1 MGPDFFRVNTEEERQ
16 PSDISMNK
24 HLVIAVLVAL
34 LAFSAGSSRVP
45 RQAEDDVVPAE
56 VEVVPEEVAVVEEV
70 VQEEIVQEELVQ
82 EEVAEVPAEV
92 EEVPAEVDVVP
103 AEVAVAGP
111 KGPVTRVTDTIKQY
125 YASTVDTANS
135 YMESIQGL
143 KLEEKAKN
151 LYDGTVEAASTYT
164 GIIYAQIYHRVYPA
178 EQ

>member
-1 MGPDFFRVNTEEERQ
+1 M
-16 PSDISMNK
+16 

-56 VEVVPEEVAVVEEV
+56 VEPVPEEVVEEVAVVEEV
-70 VQEEIVQEELVQ
+70 VEAEIVQAELVP
-82 EEVAEVPAEV
+82 EEVAVPEPEV
-92 EEVPAEVDVVP
+92 EVKP

-111 KGPVTRVTDTIKQY
+111 PGPVTRVTDTIKQY

-151 LYDGTVEAASTYT
+151 LYDGTVKAASTYT
-164 GIIYAQIYHRVYPA
+164 GIIYDQIYHRVYPA

>member
-56 VEVVPEEVAVVEEV
+56 VEPVP
-70 VQEEIVQEELVQ
+70 

-92 EEVPAEVDVVP
+92 EEVPAVVDVVP

-151 LYDGTVEAASTYT
+151 LYDGTVKAASTYT
-164 GIIYAQIYHRVYPA
+164 GIIYDQIYHRVYPA